1 MIKEP
6 NALVAVRAELEQA
19 EEHLGDPG
27 RLGQLR
33 KDINLL
39 LREISGDAP
48 QIEKDIAKKL
58 LLRYRNN
65 VLAEVKA
72 ILANPDS
79 CEAEF
84 LAYWNEVM
92 ELFVGARL
100 AGDQEFIACKE
111 QLLARRSCPSFE
123 GSRVA
128 DVAVA
133 NKELHVAGRQDD
145 PYSRIV
151 KEVRTTLH
159 AKSLRGIGQSL
170 EMLRLRVFRLEKQ
183 GDYFILRSE
192 SLTATHEWILRNNL
206 AETSLDAPQG
216 DHNSTQ
222 LTVGEGWLCYGPR
235 DIARLTA
242 RQRKTPDHREPE
254 QKREADHL
262 AQLLRTLGEHLDS
275 KGATAFQ
282 ISWAA
287 DSVSV
292 EYQTPNGIHDRKT
305 FTVEKLQQLASCS
318 RFRRPSRSASLG
330 VR

>member
-1 MIKEP
+1 MFKEP
-6 NALVAVRAELEQA
+6 SALVAARAELAQA
-19 EEHLGDPG
+19 EENLGDPG

-33 KDINLL
+33 NVITFL

-48 QIEKDIAKKL
+48 QIEKEIAKNL
-58 LLRYRNN
+58 VLRYRNN
-65 VLAEVKA
+65 VLSEVKA
-72 ILANPDS
+72 ILASPDS
-79 CEAEF
+79 YEPES
-84 LAYWNEVM
+84 LAYWNKVM

-100 AGDQEFIACKE
+100 ADDPEFIACKE
-111 QLLARRSCPSFE
+111 QLLARRGCPSND
-123 GSRVA
+123 GPRAA

-145 PYSRIV
+145 PYSRII

-170 EMLRLRVFRLEKQ
+170 EMLRLRAFSLEKK

-206 AETSLDAPQG
+206 AETILDAPAA
-216 DHNSTQ
+216 DPNSTQ
-222 LTVGEGWLCYGPR
+222 LTVGDGWLCYGPL
-235 DIARLTA
+235 DIARLNA
-242 RQRKTPDHREPE
+242 RQGKTRDNREFE
-254 QKREADHL
+254 QTRDADKL

-275 KGATAFQ
+275 KGATAFK

-292 EYQTPNGIHDRKT
+292 EYQTPNGVPDRKT
-305 FTVEKLQQLASCS
+305 FTVEKLQQLALCS
-318 RFRRPSRSASLG
+318 RFRRSSRSASIG